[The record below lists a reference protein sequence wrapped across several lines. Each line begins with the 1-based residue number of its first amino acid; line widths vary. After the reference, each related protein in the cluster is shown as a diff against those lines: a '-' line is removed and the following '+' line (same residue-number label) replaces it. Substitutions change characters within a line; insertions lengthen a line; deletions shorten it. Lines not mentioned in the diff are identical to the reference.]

1 MLADAAWLSNETP
14 CYGGHSATVDHLMR
28 RSLTLLIVLAGGVL
42 SAPAR
47 AQAPVPLAGIWSLNR
62 AQSEFPA
69 DIGFNPE
76 WMTAAAAGDGQRGSA
91 GGGGGGGRGRRG
103 SGGGGGGAA
112 APFPARPESYEDARR
127 AQLLTAEVR
136 TPAARLMIVETP
148 SAVTITNELGQSRIV
163 HPDGH
168 QESIEIQG
176 LTFSVTS
183 KREGSQLTIDYR
195 VDQNREIRYTY
206 AATASPS
213 QLVVYVQFLDHGKG
227 DNARRIYEPGTGMAT
242 ATPAATASATVPA
255 VPGQAA
261 PGQAVPDPFDQRPGA
276 ELRGLTTLGILV
288 ETLSPQAI
296 ACGLAQSTIEDALAK
311 RLTSGGFTVRRN
323 SDDDTYVYVN
333 IMTTSLPSGMCAS
346 RYDTFLYTHATA
358 KLSYRDQPVLVQ
370 VSLMHR
376 GGIGTSAPTAHSTAV
391 VRGLEGYIDLFLT
404 QVRGANK

>member
-1 MLADAAWLSNETP
+1 M
-14 CYGGHSATVDHLMR
+14 G
-28 RSLTLLIVLAGGVL
+28 RSLIRSALLITALAGGVL

-47 AQAPVPLAGIWSLNR
+47 AQAPAPLAGIWSLNR
-62 AQSEFPA
+62 ARSEFPA

-76 WMTAAAAGDGQRGSA
+76 WMTAAAAGDGQPGSA
-91 GGGGGGGRGRRG
+91 GNGGGRGRRG
-103 SGGGGGGAA
+103 SGGGGGGRAA
-112 APFPARPESYEDARR
+112 PPFPARPESYEDARR

-136 TPAARLMIVETP
+136 AAAARLMIVETP
-148 SAVTITNELGQSRIV
+148 SAVTITNELGQSRTV

-183 KREGSQLTIDYR
+183 KRDGNQLTIDYR

-206 AATASPS
+206 AATAGPS

-227 DNARRIYEPGTGMAT
+227 DNARRIYEPGTSMAT
-242 ATPAATASATVPA
+242 ATPATTAAATVPA
-255 VPGQAA
+255 FPGQPA
-261 PGQAVPDPFDQRPGA
+261 PGQPAPGQPAPDPFDQRPGA

-296 ACGLAQSTIEDALAK
+296 ACGLAQNTVEDALAK

-376 GGIGTSAPTAHSTAV
+376 GGIGTSVPTAHSAAV
-391 VRGLEGYIDLFLT
+391 VRGLEGYIDLFVT
-404 QVRGANK
+404 QVHDANK

>member
-1 MLADAAWLSNETP
+1 LVS
-14 CYGGHSATVDHLMR
+14 
-28 RSLTLLIVLAGGVL
+28 

-47 AQAPVPLAGIWSLNR
+47 AQAPAPLAGIWSLNR

-76 WMTAAAAGDGQRGSA
+76 WMTAAAAGDGQRAPAGGG

-103 SGGGGGGAA
+103 AGGGGGAA
-112 APFPARPESYEDARR
+112 PPFPARPESYEDARR

-136 TPAARLMIVETP
+136 AAAARLTIVDTP
-148 SAVTITNELGQSRIV
+148 SAVTITNELGQTRTV
-163 HPDGH
+163 HPDGR

-176 LTFSVTS
+176 MTFSVTS
-183 KREGSQLTIDYR
+183 KRDGNQLTIDYR

-206 AATASPS
+206 AATTDPS

-227 DNARRIYEPGTGMAT
+227 DNARRIYEPGTSVPTAT
-242 ATPAATASATVPA
+242 ATPTPAAAAPATVPA
-255 VPGQAA
+255 VPGQPA
-261 PGQAVPDPFDQRPGA
+261 PDPFDQRPGA

-296 ACGLAQSTIEDALAK
+296 ACGLAQNTIEDALAK

-333 IMTTSLPSGMCAS
+333 IMTTTLPSGMCAS
-346 RYDTFLYTHATA
+346 RYDAFLYSHATA
-358 KLSYRDQPVLVQ
+358 KLSYREQPVLVQ

-376 GGIGTSAPTAHSTAV
+376 GGLGTSAPTAHSAAV
-391 VRGLEGYIDLFLT
+391 LRGLEGYIDLFAT
-404 QVRGANK
+404 QVHDANK